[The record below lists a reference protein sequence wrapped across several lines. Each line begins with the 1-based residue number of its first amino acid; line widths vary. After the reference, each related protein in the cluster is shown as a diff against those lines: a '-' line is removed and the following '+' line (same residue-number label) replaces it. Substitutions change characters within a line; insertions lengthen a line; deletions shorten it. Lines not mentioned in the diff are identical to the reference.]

1 MPKKKEETKMDYKE
15 MTVNELLDIYNKK
28 YEQAKADED
37 AVKAA
42 KLYMTIREIRQIVEG
57 K

>member
-1 MPKKKEETKMDYKE
+1 MDYKE